1 VTAALEEAKIIDIE
15 EWLTLATA
23 PSPTKLKQ
31 GQTPN
36 AKNVWVDEK
45 PGSVVTAPGYLKV
58 GTTPSNNPSPFCI
71 NYFKTSSGTQTFVI
85 SDNATVWTTVDFQN
99 FTAIIT
105 GLASAFQLRGLVV
118 RDKLW
123 LTNGSDAV
131 RTFDGTTVVVLD
143 GTGGTPIVPKGR
155 YISYHD
161 ERVWLGHIPSN
172 RSQVAFSALTDASA
186 NIIPPDNVSA
196 WPASNTLQVS
206 EGDADFLT
214 GMMLYRGYLHFFKQY
229 SIWRLVG
236 FDEYTYT
243 RVKTRASTGSRFNES
258 LQVLDSLIHLIGID
272 GLYVFDGEET
282 ARISDIIDPET
293 ATQTAFGFNQ
303 LQQPNVNNLF
313 WEVTATADWNAG
325 TVPTDLVIAN
335 SAALIAADDTQADF
349 AAGTTQTNVD
359 TSTNPGFLQLA
370 LVTSGSSG
378 GNVSLGKSASLTTD
392 NDPNVPRFGTAS
404 QITDGNFSNN
414 VGFSVR
420 TGATS
425 CFWNIDLGA
434 PFLIGQAIIKG
445 IYAEG
450 VQGGITIL
458 TQPTIQYSTDN
469 VNWSTAVTL
478 SLPGAVTHSDH
489 AGILYSQ
496 PNTGWQSIGPTD
508 LTGNFNSVTARYWRL
523 FVGVSIGAGVV
534 ITELQIFQ
542 AGFQPTGLFVSKTL
556 DYGAVPNSYGNFNA
570 SEVLNGGTTSY
581 FTQSSS
587 DGISFGG
594 AVNVANGAAIGST
607 LNRYLRWG
615 VHFTSGNS
623 GATSPVIDN
632 AFLGAQYLSAIHDTG
647 GSIFAWGPFEAD
659 RTLPLQCNFYY
670 RTATTSGGIP
680 AAVWNLIVPGG
691 VISAPVA
698 NRFIQ
703 FKIEILNGDAT
714 HLPVVNS
721 VTINWIKGTGVQSQV
736 LQNVAS
742 YVWRNRYW
750 MAAAGPGATA
760 NDTVLIRGKKTFGS
774 PWQLKDF
781 PLLSFTRYQ
790 DSLYAG
796 SSLDG
801 SIYQIDTGFSKNGL
815 AIDSYFQTGDFTFGG
830 FYINPIELLVEVE
843 RKGPYNLT
851 VGFSID
857 RGNTWDD
864 EIVDLT
870 PSTFAPSYTKK
881 INTDT
886 VNTDRIRFRVR
897 INGVDKPFEVHRL
910 IFYYKMDASRGSI
923 K

>member
-1 VTAALEEAKIIDIE
+1 MTAALEEAKIIDLE

-45 PGSVVTAPGYLKV
+45 PGSVITAPGYLKV
-58 GTTPSNNPSPFCI
+58 GTLPSNLPCTFCI
-71 NYFKTSSGTQTFVI
+71 NYFKTSAGTQTFVA

-99 FTAIIT
+99 WTQIIT
-105 GLASAFQLRGLVV
+105 GLSSVFQLRGLVV

-143 GTGGTPIVPKGR
+143 GTGGTPNVPKGR

-161 ERVWLGHIPSN
+161 ERVWVGHIPSN

-186 NIIPPDNVSA
+186 NIIAPDNASA
-196 WPASNTLQVS
+196 WPSSNTLQVS

-214 GMMLYRGYLHFFKQY
+214 GMILYRGYLHFFKQY

-243 RVKTRASTGSRFNES
+243 RVKTRASTGCRFNES
-258 LQVLDSLIHLIGID
+258 LGVLDSLIHLIGID
-272 GLYVFDGEET
+272 GIYVFDGEET

-293 ATQTAFGFNQ
+293 ASQTAFGFNQ

-325 TVPTDLVIAN
+325 TVPTNLFIAN
-335 SAALIAADDTQADF
+335 SAALVAADDSQADF
-349 AAGTTQTNVD
+349 QAGTTQTNLD
-359 TSTNPGFLQLA
+359 LTTNPGFLELIPTNSGKSNNNVA
-370 LVTSGSSG
+370 LGASGTIVPVLNTGVIGTASMMTD
-378 GNVSLGKSASLTTD
+378 GNVST
-392 NDPNVPRFGTAS
+392 PC
-404 QITDGNFSNN
+404 
-414 VGFSVR
+414 GFS
-420 TGATS
+420 GS
-425 CFWNIDLGA
+425 
-434 PFLIGQAIIKG
+434 P
-445 IYAEG
+445 
-450 VQGGITIL
+450 
-458 TQPTIQYSTDN
+458 
-469 VNWSTAVTL
+469 
-478 SLPGAVTHSDH
+478 SD
-489 AGILYSQ
+489 AL
-496 PNTGWQSIGPTD
+496 
-508 LTGNFNSVTARYWRL
+508 GNFNLTITNPNSVTTIVLKQVNAAFANMRVVNNGFFITPSSVSGGGTALSGAVINWPGL
-523 FVGVSIGAGVV
+523 GTADVTITLPAFVGTS
-534 ITELQIFQ
+534 LQLQVGIPANTAFTLAEIQ
-542 AGFQPTGLFVSKTL
+542 VFNAAYNATGLFISKTL
-556 DYGAVPNSYGNFNA
+556 DYGAAPASFGNFSAN
-570 SEVLNGGTTSY
+570 ETLNGETITY

-594 AVNVANGAAIGST
+594 AVAVTNGGAIGST

-615 VHFTSGNS
+615 AHLNS
-623 GATSPVIDN
+623 DGLATPQID
-632 AFLGAQYLSAIHDTG
+632 AAYLGAQYISAIHDTG

-670 RTATTSGGIP
+670 RTATTSGGI
-680 AAVWNLIVPGG
+680 AAAAWNLIVPGG
-691 VISAPVA
+691 VLSAPVA
-698 NRFIQ
+698 NKFVQ
-703 FKIEILNGDAT
+703 FKIEILNGDAA
-714 HLPVVNS
+714 HLPVVTS
-721 VTINWIKGTGVQSQV
+721 VTVNWVKGTGVQAQV

-796 SSLDG
+796 SSQDG
-801 SIYQIDTGFSKNGL
+801 SIFQIDTGHSKNGV

-830 FYINPIELLVEVE
+830 FYINPMEILVEVE
-843 RKGPYNLT
+843 RSGSYSMT
-851 VGFSID
+851 VGMSID
-857 RGNTWDD
+857 RGNTWTDFN
-864 EIVDLT
+864 VDLT
-870 PSTFAPSYTKK
+870 ASTFAPSYTKK
-881 INTDT
+881 LNLPTL
-886 VNTDRIRFRVR
+886 NTDRIRFRVR
-897 INGVDKPFEVHRL
+897 TNGVDKPFEVHRL
-910 IFYYKMDASRGSI
+910 IFYYRIEAARGSI